1 MLGSIITKLRTPVR
15 IARHGIR
22 EDSQLDRIVRRFSDN
37 KLGLVGLAL
46 MIVYLLVS
54 IVGPLFITKDPS
66 SMNAEARYQAPTPA
80 YPFGTDSVGRDVFAR
95 VVSGARKSLRVAIAT
110 ILIAGVPGVSFG
122 LVAGYFRGK
131 VDAAVM
137 RVVDILLAFPS
148 ILLALVVVSILG
160 PGLNK
165 AILALGVAFTPSMI
179 RITRASSLSVREE
192 EYVLAARAYGE
203 GSLGIMFR
211 EMLPNVVSAVI
222 VQGTL
227 VFAWAILAEASL
239 SFLGL
244 SAQPPTSTWGVMVAE
259 GQNNFMIAPWA
270 TLFPGLAI
278 VLTVLGLTFFGV
290 GLRDALDPRTD
301 VDTTGGNV

>member
-1 MLGSIITKLRTPVR
+1 MIGNIITKLGVPVR
-15 IARHGIR
+15 IARHGVR
-22 EDSQLDRIVRRFSDN
+22 EDSQLDRIISRFTDN
-37 KLGLVGLAL
+37 KLGIVGLVL
-46 MIVYLLVS
+46 MTGYLLVS
-54 IVGPLFITKDPS
+54 ILGPLFITKDPS
-66 SMNAEARYQAPTPA
+66 SMNPDVRYQAPTA
-80 YPFGTDSVGRDVFAR
+80 VYPFGTDGFGRDVFAR
-95 VVSGARKSLRVAIAT
+95 VISGARKSLRVALAT
-110 ILIAGVPGVSFG
+110 ILIAGGLGVSLG
-122 LVAGYFRGK
+122 LMAGYFRGK
-131 VDAAVM
+131 VDSAIM
-137 RVVDILLAFPS
+137 RIVDILLAFPS

-179 RITRASSLSVREE
+179 RITRASSLSIRET
-192 EYVLAARAYGE
+192 EYVLAAKAYGE
-203 GSLGIMFR
+203 SSIGIMFR
-211 EMLPNVVSAVI
+211 EMLPNVASAVI

-290 GLRDALDPRTD
+290 GLRDALDPHTD